1 MKRKLAW
8 LVSVALILSMVMSLG
23 VPAMGE
29 EKKGLGPDM
38 LLLPTMEN
46 MSDKFPSC
54 WDNYGLVGR
63 MMLYSRLMRL
73 NDKLEPVYGDLAK
86 EWTVS
91 DDGLQYSFT
100 LHDNIKWHDGKDL
113 TPDDVA
119 YSIKYAMKGPVLNA
133 VMRNAM
139 SAIKGMKEL
148 LADEAA
154 EPSAEVEG
162 IKIDG
167 NKISFELTEPSGT
180 FMLSMAQFNI
190 LPRHEIEKYS
200 PLTFKTSEYF
210 AMPIGSGPY
219 FVKEFKPN
227 DYALYEAF
235 PDYFGPQPQIK
246 QVKMTQMTQADY
258 PARALANEIDFF
270 HINDLATAEAA
281 VQNPNYEMHFVDIY
295 FVRYFMWNSNGALDQ
310 NPELFQD
317 IRARRA
323 FIHAIDRQALA
334 DGLMPGQA
342 ALTDTKVP
350 AAFDYYNPDVYKLDY
365 NPEKAKELL
374 KEANFD
380 FSKTVKLAAYY
391 ADQTTANFMDAI
403 CSYLGEVGIK
413 AEWKLLTGDITTQM
427 YDVRDFDFVYAGLSA
442 MTVEEAYN
450 PFYSET
456 VNTGL
461 MGKLQPKGQT
471 QMDELLKKL
480 WVTSDA
486 EARKTILK
494 DMQVVESEE
503 MLWFLPMFSLRNL
516 QVFNKARVNLPEE
529 LVLSNEWSNY
539 ERYLEKW
546 TLNPGE

>member
-471 QMDELLKKL
+471 DMDELLKKL

-494 DMQVVESEE
+494 DMQVVESEK

>member
-1 MKRKLAW
+1 
-8 LVSVALILSMVMSLG
+8 
-23 VPAMGE
+23 
-29 EKKGLGPDM
+29 
-38 LLLPTMEN
+38 
-46 MSDKFPSC
+46 
-54 WDNYGLVGR
+54 
-63 MMLYSRLMRL
+63 
-73 NDKLEPVYGDLAK
+73 
-86 EWTVS
+86 
-91 DDGLQYSFT
+91 
-100 LHDNIKWHDGKDL
+100 
-113 TPDDVA
+113 
-119 YSIKYAMKGPVLNA
+119 
-133 VMRNAM
+133 
-139 SAIKGMKEL
+139 
-148 LADEAA
+148 
-154 EPSAEVEG
+154 
-162 IKIDG
+162 
-167 NKISFELTEPSGT
+167 
-180 FMLSMAQFNI
+180 
-190 LPRHEIEKYS
+190 
-200 PLTFKTSEYF
+200 
-210 AMPIGSGPY
+210 
-219 FVKEFKPN
+219 
-227 DYALYEAF
+227 
-235 PDYFGPQPQIK
+235 
-246 QVKMTQMTQADY
+246 MTQMTQADY

>member
-235 PDYFGPQPQIK
+235 PDYF
-246 QVKMTQMTQADY
+246 
-258 PARALANEIDFF
+258 
-270 HINDLATAEAA
+270 
-281 VQNPNYEMHFVDIY
+281 
-295 FVRYFMWNSNGALDQ
+295 
-310 NPELFQD
+310 
-317 IRARRA
+317 
-323 FIHAIDRQALA
+323 
-334 DGLMPGQA
+334 
-342 ALTDTKVP
+342 
-350 AAFDYYNPDVYKLDY
+350 
-365 NPEKAKELL
+365 
-374 KEANFD
+374 
-380 FSKTVKLAAYY
+380 
-391 ADQTTANFMDAI
+391 
-403 CSYLGEVGIK
+403 
-413 AEWKLLTGDITTQM
+413 
-427 YDVRDFDFVYAGLSA
+427 
-442 MTVEEAYN
+442 
-450 PFYSET
+450 
-456 VNTGL
+456 
-461 MGKLQPKGQT
+461 
-471 QMDELLKKL
+471 
-480 WVTSDA
+480 
-486 EARKTILK
+486 
-494 DMQVVESEE
+494 
-503 MLWFLPMFSLRNL
+503 
-516 QVFNKARVNLPEE
+516 
-529 LVLSNEWSNY
+529 
-539 ERYLEKW
+539 
-546 TLNPGE
+546 